1 MVFWIKNY
9 ILLFEMCK
17 RMDYFKKRRTKKIN
31 YKLGVI
37 IMLKSC
43 FSYSNCS
50 CCTKTAMCNTYQQHK
65 KELLSEGKTNFEIKM
80 GNPEKNIFN

>member
-1 MVFWIKNY
+1 
-9 ILLFEMCK
+9 
-17 RMDYFKKRRTKKIN
+17 
-31 YKLGVI
+31 
-37 IMLKSC
+37 MLKSC